1 MPSATTSSVPS
12 SEMAKESSFDLRLRP
27 TSLSPAPLMKRCCA
41 PLSLAALPLDT
52 RPLLLRGREFAEL
65 GERRLV
71 VRLAR
76 QARPKR
82 LHGLT
87 VMAGLR
93 HGEGQV
99 QPGERILRIDLQ
111 CPAKRGDRLLP
122 AQKLTQGHADIVVDV
137 GEVRV
142 ELAGQAELFHG
153 PLVLSLG
160 QEAQCPPI
168 VEGESHRTPQEGLA
182 HPLLD
187 LRAVAACQRLPRLL
201 DCRDVRL
208 RQVVVRHAPVR
219 IRSLR
224 RLQDTRQE
232 LDGLLRLAA
241 VVVVQARLELVVAQQ
256 VADQLEQPHQWAFFP
271 IFFEGWVRTMNML
284 RAWRRTSSGM
294 FLSPATI
301 FRSLLPRRDRN

>member
-27 TSLSPAPLMKRCCA
+27 TSLSPAPLMKRCFA
-41 PLSLAALPLDT
+41 PLSPAALPLDT
-52 RPLLLRGREFAEL
+52 GPLLLRGRKLVEL

-71 VRLAR
+71 VGLAR
-76 QARPKR
+76 QDRPKL
-82 LHGLT
+82 LHGLP

-93 HGEGQV
+93 QGEGQV

-111 CPAKRGDRLLP
+111 RSAKGGNRLLP
-122 AQKLTQGHADIVVDV
+122 AHELTQGHADIVVDV

-168 VEGESHRTPQEGLA
+168 MEGEAHPTPQEGLA

-187 LRAVAACQRLPRLL
+187 LPAVAACQRLPRPL
-201 DCRDVRL
+201 
-208 RQVVVRHAPVR
+208 A
-219 IRSLR
+219 
-224 RLQDTRQE
+224 TR
-232 LDGLLRLAA
+232 
-241 VVVVQARLELVVAQQ
+241 
-256 VADQLEQPHQWAFFP
+256 
-271 IFFEGWVRTMNML
+271 
-284 RAWRRTSSGM
+284 
-294 FLSPATI
+294 
-301 FRSLLPRRDRN
+301 